1 MEQLPLPALDSTP
14 VDRTNKTLQL
24 AVFGTCAAWF
34 VSSEILAGRAARG
47 LANHFDFDSGCQLL
61 SSVFLLFLLTIGFSL
76 LNTISH
82 RYDSLRSVL
91 GLPKRPTAREE
102 WVIGAAI
109 GWGIVV
115 LAVLPMAL
123 AGTLYVHLWTAP
135 RAFWL
140 LLLNLATFAVAALA
154 EEVAFRGYPFRS
166 LIEALG
172 SPGATVIMA
181 ILFGVVHMLNNDATW
196 TSVLITMLAGVL
208 LSVAWLRTHGLWLP
222 WGLHF
227 AWNAS
232 MGIVF
237 GLPVSGTTD
246 FSSIVQTRAR
256 GPLWLTGGYYGPEA
270 ALFTVVAIGVGIIV
284 LVRLTRNYAW
294 DYTYI
299 PVVAGGYPM
308 EAQPPAAH
316 TAMEQQARPAALVQ
330 ILPTTPQTRSVTDD
344 PQP

>member
-1 MEQLPLPALDSTP
+1 MEQLPLPAIDSTSA
-14 VDRTNKTLQL
+14 DRTSKTLQV

-34 VSSEILAGRAARG
+34 VASEILAGRAARG
-47 LANHFDFDSGCQLL
+47 LANNFDFDSGRQLL
-61 SSVFLLFLLTIGFSL
+61 SSIFLLFLLAVGFSL

-82 RYDSLRSVL
+82 RYGSLRSVL
-91 GLPKRPTAREE
+91 GLPKRPTARAE

-115 LAVLPMAL
+115 LTVLPMAL
-123 AGTLYVHLWTAP
+123 AGALYVHLWTAP

-140 LLLNLATFAVAALA
+140 LLLNLSTFAVAALA

-166 LIEALG
+166 LIDAVG
-172 SPGATVIMA
+172 PTGATVLMA
-181 ILFGVVHMLNNDATW
+181 VLFGVLHMVNNNATW
-196 TSVLITMLAGVL
+196 TSVIITMLAGVL
-208 LSVAWLRTHGLWLP
+208 LSVGWLRTHGLWLP

-246 FSSIVQTRAR
+246 FSSVVRTRAI

-270 ALFTVVAIGVGIIV
+270 AVFTVVAIAVGIVV
-284 LVRLTRNYAW
+284 LVRVTRDYAW
-294 DYTYI
+294 HYTYT
-299 PVVAGGYPM
+299 PLVAAGYPM
-308 EAQPPAAH
+308 DAQPSAAH
-316 TAMEQQARPAALVQ
+316 TAMEKEARPATLVQ
-330 ILPTTPQTRSVTDD
+330 ILPTTPQSRSITDD
-344 PQP
+344 LKS